1 MRVRP
6 GQVNPLLLLSL
17 LANVGLALGVG
28 WFALKSKPADAP
40 EKRTGT
46 GQGSDQEVNALG
58 RIQPAGGLISVYG
71 VPGDQIGSLGVKVG
85 DIVTA
90 GQKLGELTGEKSR
103 GLSLVMLRK
112 QIEEAEKLRIA
123 IVASREAKLLD
134 IDAEAKQATAGF
146 DQDTLSLDAKVK
158 AVLLQKKRYDNDLM
172 RARMLNASPQEIEQL
187 EAASATADAERV
199 AAEAT
204 KAKMEAQ
211 KKQSSESIKAKKA
224 ALTAETER
232 GLATVPF
239 ESLKAGLA
247 LAERKT
253 KDGELVAPIAGRV
266 VRVMG
271 KPGDTVTTMPLV
283 QIADTKSMTVV
294 AEVYETDVGRIRGWL
309 KNGPVKVE
317 ATARALG
324 DSKTALTG
332 TLVSAE
338 KIAPL
343 IAKNALTPLGPREDA
358 DRRVVEVEVE
368 LDSAAAEAAQNFIGL
383 QVIAKFKGK

>member
-1 MRVRP
+1 
-6 GQVNPLLLLSL
+6 
-17 LANVGLALGVG
+17 
-28 WFALKSKPADAP
+28 
-40 EKRTGT
+40 
-46 GQGSDQEVNALG
+46 
-58 RIQPAGGLISVYG
+58 
-71 VPGDQIGSLGVKVG
+71 
-85 DIVTA
+85 
-90 GQKLGELTGEKSR
+90 
-103 GLSLVMLRK
+103 
-112 QIEEAEKLRIA
+112 
-123 IVASREAKLLD
+123 
-134 IDAEAKQATAGF
+134 
-146 DQDTLSLDAKVK
+146 
-158 AVLLQKKRYDNDLM
+158 
-172 RARMLNASPQEIEQL
+172 MLNASPQEIEQL

-204 KAKMEAQ
+204 KFKMEAQ
-211 KKQSSESIKAKKA
+211 KKQSTESIKAKKA
-224 ALTAETER
+224 ALAAETER
-232 GLATVPF
+232 GLATVPY

-253 KDGELVAPIAGRV
+253 KDGELVAPTAGRI

-283 QIADTKSMTVV
+283 QIADTKTMTVI

-324 DSKTALTG
+324 DGKATLTG

-368 LDSAAAEAAQNFIGL
+368 LDGTATEAAQNFIGL
-383 QVIAKFKGK
+383 QVTAKFKGK